1 MYSLGIILFEMAHPP
16 FATQMERA
24 RALTALRAA
33 QQLPPDFAAAAPPLV
48 QKIILQL
55 VSPNPAQRPSAAAL
69 LESGE
74 LPGKLEVEEVYLQE
88 ALGTLTNPQSLAYGR
103 LVRALFEPRH
113 GVAPEVD
120 ATYEMDWLAQQRGVT
135 ARVLAAREAVVAHVR
150 AVFQLHGALPLS
162 APLFRPRPSGGGG
175 GEGNGEG
182 EGAYPHPLLVHAGEG
197 GPAALDHHHHHHR
210 HEEPQ
215 RGVGEAGGGGGPD
228 YLDADGALVRLPTD
242 LLVPF
247 ARYVARAEATH
258 VKRYAL
264 SKVYRR
270 QEAGGH
276 PKEELSAQLD
286 LVYDAR

>member
-1 MYSLGIILFEMAHPP
+1 MYSLGIILFEMTHPP

-33 QQLPPDFAAAAPPLV
+33 QQLPPDFAASAPPLV
-48 QKIILQL
+48 RKIILQL

-135 ARVLAAREAVVAHVR
+135 ARVLAAREAVAAHVR

-162 APLFRPRPSGGGG
+162 APLFRPRPGGNGGDGSGGAYMHPLLAQTGGGG
-175 GEGNGEG
+175 H
-182 EGAYPHPLLVHAGEG
+182 HP
-197 GPAALDHHHHHHR
+197 ALHHHHHHR
-210 HEEPQ
+210 HEHHHEHEQQ
-215 RGVGEAGGGGGPD
+215 RGGGGG
-228 YLDADGALVRLPTD
+228 GVTGTPTTSTRTGRWCGCPRTCWCRS
-242 LLVPF
+242 L
-247 ARYVARAEATH
+247 AT
-258 VKRYAL
+258 
-264 SKVYRR
+264 SPGPTRR
-270 QEAGGH
+270 T
-276 PKEELSAQLD
+276 
-286 LVYDAR
+286 

>member
-24 RALTALRAA
+24 RALTALRAE
-33 QQLPPDFAAAAPPLV
+33 QTLPREFAATAPALV
-48 QKIILQL
+48 QKVILQL
-55 VSPNPAQRPSAAAL
+55 VAPNPAARPSAAAL
-69 LESGE
+69 LESSE
-74 LPGKLEVEEVYLQE
+74 LPGQMEVEEVYLKE

-120 ATYEMDWLAQQRGVT
+120 AAYEMDWLAQQRGVT
-135 ARVLAAREAVVAHVR
+135 ARVLAAREAVAAHVR
-150 AVFQLHGALPLS
+150 AVCQLHGALPLS
-162 APLFRPRPSGGGG
+162 APLFRPRPGGMGAG
-175 GEGNGEG
+175 EGVYPSSGEGNP
-182 EGAYPHPLLVHAGEG
+182 PHP
-197 GPAALDHHHHHHR
+197 PHHHHHNRLPHHH
-210 HEEPQ
+210 HEEEGQ
-215 RGVGEAGGGGGPD
+215 RGGEAGGGPD

-258 VKRYAL
+258 VKRYCL